1 MGLGLLSC
9 GKYLL
14 PALCVYTHN
23 ADAVYVL
30 CVALVRPAWAIQPY
44 RVNHLGLGSV
54 IRAVRSRPCEAP
66 SPPGG
71 GKPLFL
77 QFVKDDQQ
85 ITHVSRQRHRPEENA
100 VGVI

>member
-1 MGLGLLSC
+1 M
-9 GKYLL
+9 
-14 PALCVYTHN
+14 
-23 ADAVYVL
+23 
-30 CVALVRPAWAIQPY
+30 
-44 RVNHLGLGSV
+44 
-54 IRAVRSRPCEAP
+54 RSTITTR
-66 SPPGG
+66 G